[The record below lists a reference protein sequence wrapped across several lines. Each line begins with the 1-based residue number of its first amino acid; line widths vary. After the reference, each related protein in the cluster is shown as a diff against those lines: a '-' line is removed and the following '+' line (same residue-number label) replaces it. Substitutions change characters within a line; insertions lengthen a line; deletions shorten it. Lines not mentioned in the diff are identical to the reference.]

1 VYRSDRTSVFIG
13 KSIALIVGL
22 LAQVAL
28 GGQPPDASL
37 ARGKA
42 VYEER
47 CRLCHDVGIHGAPQP
62 GNRLVWPEPTEE
74 NIDKLARRAEC
85 GERVMSPKGTCKTCT
100 VDDIKA
106 AIRYMIEYK
115 G

>member
-1 VYRSDRTSVFIG
+1 MKF
-13 KSIALIVGL
+13 IALIIVL
-22 LAQVAL
+22 LGQVAL
-28 GGQPPDASL
+28 GAQAADTSV

-47 CRLCHDVGIHGAPQP
+47 CRLCHDVGLHGAPQP
-62 GNRLVWPEPTEE
+62 GNRFVWPEPTEE
-74 NIDKLARRAEC
+74 NIDRLARRAEC
-85 GERVMSPKGTCKTCT
+85 GERVMRPKGTCKTCT
-100 VDDIKA
+100 IDDIKA